1 MIELQRKKRRLSKQA
16 VESCFPRSRRHD
28 NLLLISERKHD
39 IASQDG
45 DRNNEYWIR
54 LFILVM
60 NQGWKSH
67 SPILY
72 LSLWGFAKLSGDFGA
87 PGVLLH
93 KTQGVFSCTKHF
105 LLQLK
110 PCFISIDDWWF
121 SKKKRAIAHTS
132 GLTSRTGAE
141 CFNSIDDWWFSK
153 KKKGNCTYLWSYL

>member
-60 NQGWKSH
+60 NQRGGSLTH
-67 SPILY
+67 QFCTSRSEDSLNYPDIL
-72 LSLWGFAKLSGDFGA
+72 G
-87 PGVLLH
+87 H
-93 KTQGVFSCTKHF
+93 RVFSSTK
-105 LLQLK
+105 
-110 PCFISIDDWWF
+110 
-121 SKKKRAIAHTS
+121 R
-132 GLTSRTGAE
+132 
-141 CFNSIDDWWFSK
+141 
-153 KKKGNCTYLWSYL
+153 KGCSPAQNIFYYS

>member
-60 NQGWKSH
+60 NQRGG
-67 SPILY
+67 
-72 LSLWGFAKLSGDFGA
+72 SL
-87 PGVLLH
+87 
-93 KTQGVFSCTKHF
+93 T
-105 LLQLK
+105 
-110 PCFISIDDWWF
+110 
-121 SKKKRAIAHTS
+121 
-132 GLTSRTGAE
+132 
-141 CFNSIDDWWFSK
+141 NSVPLALRIR
-153 KKKGNCTYLWSYL
+153 